1 MAITLETALRVYLIA
16 DPAFAECDL
25 IEKSR
30 EALAGGVTMIQ
41 LRAKS
46 LTDREA
52 FALGVALRDECTHQG
67 MPLSA
72 GEVLPDGTIE
82 WPWHGARFDCVT
94 GALRRGP
101 AEEDVR
107 AYVVRLDG
115 DDLLVES

>member
-1 MAITLETALRVYLIA
+1 MPDAFPVSDIPHEGTLSVTLASGERVCLIRRG
-16 DPAFAECDL
+16 DQV
-25 IEKSR
+25 S
-30 EALAGGVTMIQ
+30 
-41 LRAKS
+41 
-46 LTDREA
+46 
-52 FALGVALRDECTHQG
+52 ALRDECTHQG

-82 WPWHGARFDCVT
+82 CPWHGARFDCVT

-115 DDLLVES
+115 DDLVVES

>member
-1 MAITLETALRVYLIA
+1 MPDAFSVGAIPDGGTLSVTLGSGERVCLI
-16 DPAFAECDL
+16 
-25 IEKSR
+25 R
-30 EALAGGVTMIQ
+30 QG
-41 LRAKS
+41 
-46 LTDREA
+46 DR
-52 FALGVALRDECTHQG
+52 VSALRDECTHQG

-82 WPWHGARFDCVT
+82 CPWHGARFDCIT